1 MHKQNLIHKLI
12 QKIFSVNKIL
22 MSIKGH
28 NCVEN
33 FQKIAYIVYNMDLVY
48 INIYTHFYQNS
59 SFCSEDIEENIFV
72 TSIKAHNSVVYIRI

>member
-12 QKIFSVNKIL
+12 QKILSVNKIL

-33 FQKIAYIVYNMDLVY
+33 YQKIAYIVYNMDLVY
-48 INIYTHFYQNS
+48 INIYTITETSLYKSNPRFAP
-59 SFCSEDIEENIFV
+59 NI
-72 TSIKAHNSVVYIRI
+72 